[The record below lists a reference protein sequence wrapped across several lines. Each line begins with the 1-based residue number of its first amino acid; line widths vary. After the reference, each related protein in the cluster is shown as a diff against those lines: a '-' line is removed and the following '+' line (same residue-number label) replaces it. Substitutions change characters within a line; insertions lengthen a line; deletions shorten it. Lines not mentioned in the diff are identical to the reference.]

1 MSEDEKKAI
10 DMLEK
15 FITEHEFYNIKQS
28 DGLENNIKI
37 LLDLYKQE
45 KEWNQKIIKA
55 EKFYREL
62 YNDVVKKTNE
72 RYIPK
77 DKIREL
83 LKVIQKEKDIATK
96 NILEKDYNIAE
107 NGAICQ
113 ELGYIE
119 GKLKELLED

>member
-15 FITEHEFYNIKQS
+15 YITEHKFYNIKQS
-28 DGLENNIKI
+28 DGLEDNIKI

-45 KEWNQKIIKA
+45 KEWTQKIIKA

-77 DKIREL
+77 DKIREKIKELEEKPWLFNNDATL
-83 LKVIQKEKDIATK
+83 LKILKD
-96 NILEKDYNIAE
+96 
-107 NGAICQ
+107 
-113 ELGYIE
+113 
-119 GKLKELLED
+119 LLEEK

>member
-15 FITEHEFYNIKQS
+15 FITEHKFYNIKQS

-45 KEWNQKIIKA
+45 KEWTQKIIKA

-77 DKIREL
+77 DKIRDMKRYREFEL
-83 LKVIQKEKDIATK
+83 QQQYKDFENDSEWKTYNK
-96 NILEKDYNIAE
+96 ILEE
-107 NGAICQ
+107 
-113 ELGYIE
+113 E
-119 GKLKELLED
+119 

>member
-1 MSEDEKKAI
+1 MSEDEFKKYHHF
-10 DMLEK
+10 K
-15 FITEHEFYNIKQS
+15 IKTS
-28 DGLENNIKI
+28 DGIELDLIETKYYEE

-77 DKIREL
+77 DKIRA
-83 LKVIQKEKDIATK
+83 KI
-96 NILEKDYNIAE
+96 
-107 NGAICQ
+107 
-113 ELGYIE
+113 
-119 GKLKELLED
+119 KELEEKSDYWNCDEIEVLKGLLEEN